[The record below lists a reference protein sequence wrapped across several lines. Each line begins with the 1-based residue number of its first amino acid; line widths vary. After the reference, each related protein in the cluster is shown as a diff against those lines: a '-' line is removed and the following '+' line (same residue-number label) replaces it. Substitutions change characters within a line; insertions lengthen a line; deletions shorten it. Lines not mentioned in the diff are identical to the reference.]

1 MATDAEAILDRLR
14 ASGGRI
20 TSARRALVNALF
32 EHGGHPT
39 AENLAAVVQA
49 RHPDV
54 AQSTIYR
61 ILDDLEQLGEVQHT
75 HLGHGPAVYHLAETA
90 HPHLVCEDCGLVQE
104 LVKAAQRNHQQILT
118 APVDGIVQQLAIHT
132 VGGIVTPAQ
141 QLMILV
147 PTGAGLEIEAMVAN
161 KDIGFV
167 LSGQRKGSATLL
179 ATYPCRIEVR

>member
-104 LVKAAQRNHQQILT
+104 LDRETFNLLAARLAEAQRFTISAGHF
-118 APVDGIVQQLAIHT
+118 A
-132 VGGIVTPAQ
+132 VTGQCHECAS
-141 QLMILV
+141 
-147 PTGAGLEIEAMVAN
+147 G
-161 KDIGFV
+161 
-167 LSGQRKGSATLL
+167 SGQA
-179 ATYPCRIEVR
+179 